1 MTFRN
6 LIRNIDL
13 NAYRYINEN
22 AVGEDDREEFL
33 KRLQAIELI
42 AAGTSGENVFQQT
55 NIPACEQT
63 RLLKRFLTIDSEG
76 KPVGDRALLPYH
88 RVKPYERK
96 APFRIKGSQQQGSY
110 SGILKV
116 TLNKYPDVHEKFSKE
131 VISFHSKF
139 PGMKFDKRIF
149 YARFLELLQLSGCGS
164 QEWPFCEKAGGKRTI
179 EIYIDTLLHSKVATP
194 ENMQIVE
201 GVATS
206 NNTLPNLINA
216 QQPFDVIQIDAYN
229 IDAITL
235 LHVEPIPGF
244 YVSRTLSRFWIL
256 AAVDAISEAVLAAK
270 FVFGSEVRMY
280 DVESLIINAFLGNWQ
295 PNPALTVEKLA
306 YRPNSGMLGYLLPET
321 QCMQWGAVYLDNAA
335 AHHGNLIKEKI
346 RDKIGFV
353 INYGQLGQPKRRSII
368 ELTFKQIAQ
377 QVMHRLPSTTGS
389 GPKKGRVKD
398 PEKNA
403 EEYEVFADQAEEV
416 LDVWLAGYN
425 ITPKEG
431 RMLSK
436 SPYEFARDCLAN
448 KKLNLIFPRSQQ
460 GICSYIE
467 LYQDVEYCVVRG
479 GGVSHAA
486 PYIVVD
492 KARYT
497 NSRLRSSTGFI
508 GTKLLVKINPKDLRS
523 VEAFLPDGESLG
535 SLTVLGYWRNTKHSR
550 LTRKIINKA
559 FRDRTFE
566 LTQQDNIVLSFWDHL
581 EKSHNKKSRLERQR
595 LLSEWADDVHSSRPA
610 TASEDQ
616 STDDLPNTGDT
627 VRCGDQNT
635 QPTEFDARFMRGSF
649 TQKPGGI
656 TDGHD

>member
-1 MTFRN
+1 
-6 LIRNIDL
+6 
-13 NAYRYINEN
+13 
-22 AVGEDDREEFL
+22 
-33 KRLQAIELI
+33 LQVIELV
-42 AAGTSGENVFQQT
+42 AAGESGDNVFRQT
-55 NIPACEQT
+55 NIPTCEQT
-63 RLLKRFLTIDSEG
+63 RLLKRFLAIDDEG
-76 KPVGDRALLPYH
+76 EPVGDRALLRYH

-96 APFRIKGSQQQGSY
+96 APFRNKRSQQQGSY
-110 SGILKV
+110 SGILQV
-116 TLNKYPDVHEKFSKE
+116 TLNKYPNVHEEFAKE

-139 PGMKFDKRIF
+139 SGMKFDKRIF
-149 YARFLELLQLSGCGS
+149 YARFLELLQLSGCS
-164 QEWPFCEKAGGKRTI
+164 SEEWPFCEKAGGKRTI
-179 EIYIDTLLHSKVATP
+179 EMYIDTLLHSRTATSEKMQCNQNLEESSGATP
-194 ENMQIVE
+194 
-201 GVATS
+201 G
-206 NNTLPNLINA
+206 LITA
-216 QQPFDVIQIDAYN
+216 QQPFDVVQIDAYMV
-229 IDAITL
+229 DAITL
-235 LHVEPIPGF
+235 LHVEPMPGF

-256 AAVDAISEAVLAAK
+256 GAVDTRTEGVLAAK
-270 FVFGSEVRMY
+270 FVFSSEVRMY
-280 DVESLIINAFLGNWQ
+280 DVESLIIDAFLGNWQ
-295 PNPALTVEKLA
+295 PNPNLTVDGLV

-321 QCMQWGAVYLDNAA
+321 QCMQWGAVYFDNAA

-346 RDKIGFV
+346 RDKIGFA

-389 GPKKGRVKD
+389 GPGKGRVKD

-425 ITPKEG
+425 ITPKQG
-431 RMLSK
+431 RMMSK

-460 GICSYIE
+460 ELCNYIE
-467 LYQDVEYCVVRG
+467 LYQDIEYCVVRG

-486 PYIVVD
+486 PHIVVD

-497 NSRLRSSTGFI
+497 NDRLKKTPGLI

-535 SLTVLGYWRNTKHSR
+535 ALTVLGYWRNTKHSR
-550 LTRKIINKA
+550 LTRKLINKA

-566 LTQQDNIVLSFWDHL
+566 LTQQDDIVLSFWGHL
-581 EKSHNKKSRLERQR
+581 EKSHSKKSRLERQR
-595 LLSEWADDVHSSRPA
+595 LLSEWANDVHSPRQA
-610 TASEDQ
+610 IASEDQ
-616 STDDLPNTGDT
+616 STDDLPHTGDT
-627 VRCGDQNT
+627 ARCGDKNI